1 MANRGYPEP
10 DGRFD
15 PSGPHSTGRHK
26 TQSPGVVESIAGA
39 TMEGEQ
45 VAAGG
50 FLRTDRPV
58 GDDAVVLRKA
68 RFVGGSA
75 GSPGSSRVNAA
86 YPGTPSGP

>member
-1 MANRGYPEP
+1 VANNSYPEP

-15 PSGPHSTGRHK
+15 PAGPHSTGRRK
-26 TQSPGVVESIAGA
+26 TVTPGVVESIAGP
-39 TMEGEQ
+39 TTEGEQ

-50 FLRTDRPV
+50 FLRSDRPV
-58 GDDAVVLRKA
+58 GDEAAVLAKA

-75 GSPGSSRVNAA
+75 GSPGTSRVNAA